1 MVRQFIVAF
10 VALFI
15 AMDVV
20 GVLPIYLGLVT
31 GLGEIERR
39 RIVIE
44 ATVTAAAVG
53 VGFLLV
59 GDLLLGLLGVTV
71 ADFQIA
77 GGILLLVLS
86 VYDLLHPATPL
97 RQLGTNMS
105 VVPLG
110 IPMIVGPAVLTT
122 LLLLARIQGYV
133 ITLFAFSA
141 NLLLVWTA
149 LRWAHKIEG
158 AIGEAGARAVAK
170 VASLLLAAIAVTMIR
185 MGVEDALSRYWHAPA
200 NKTSL

>member
-1 MVRQFIVAF
+1 MIRQFIVAF
-10 VALFI
+10 VSLFI

-31 GLGEIERR
+31 GLGETERK

-44 ATVTAAAVG
+44 ATLTAAGVG

-86 VYDLLHPATPL
+86 IYDLLHPSTPV
-97 RQLGTNMS
+97 RQLGTHMS

-110 IPMIVGPAVLTT
+110 IPMIVGPAALTT
-122 LLLLARIQGYV
+122 LLLLARTQGHGV
-133 ITLFAFSA
+133 TLLAFTI

-149 LRWAHKIEG
+149 LQWAHKIERT
-158 AIGEAGARAVAK
+158 IGEAGARAVAK
-170 VASLLLAAIAVTMIR
+170 VASLLLACIAVTMIR
-185 MGVEDALSRYWHAPA
+185 IGVEDALSRYLYRPQ
-200 NKTSL
+200 K